1 MYGSIEAT
9 MVCAKIS
16 LCLIFN
22 FLFDFL
28 MWFEARNAKIIYKF
42 IGVRLALR
50 SAHAISY

>member
-1 MYGSIEAT
+1 
-9 MVCAKIS
+9 MVQLKRQWS
-16 LCLIFN
+16 VQKYLYVSFFN

-28 MWFEARNAKIIYKF
+28 MWFEARNAKIIHKF